1 MDIGSIA
8 AITQLAAPT
17 TSAAPT
23 AKAGYGFSLADV
35 ARFEQAYQGQVKAP
49 EKSLGSMMAP
59 LNRIGIDAAQFARE
73 VGAIS
78 RAGEL
83 APSQMMM
90 MTVKAHEFMFHC
102 ELTAS
107 VANRSSDGVQQL
119 FRQQS

>member
-8 AITQLAAPT
+8 AVTQLAAP
-17 TSAAPT
+17 AAPT

-35 ARFEQAYQGQVKAP
+35 ARFEQAYQGHVQAP
-49 EKSLGSMMAP
+49 QKSLGSMMAP
-59 LNRIGIDAAQFARE
+59 LNRIGIDAAQFAKE
-73 VGAIS
+73 VGAIA

-102 ELTAS
+102 ELTAN